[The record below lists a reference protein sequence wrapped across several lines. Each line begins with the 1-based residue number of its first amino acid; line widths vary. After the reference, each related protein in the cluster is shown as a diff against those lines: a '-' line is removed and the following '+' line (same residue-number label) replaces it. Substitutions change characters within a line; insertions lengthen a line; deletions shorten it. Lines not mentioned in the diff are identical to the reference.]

1 MIFLIVASAYF
12 ISTSSSDPGLKPL
25 SIFITLM
32 FTNNTQS
39 KYQKVF
45 FDHSINSIDGTKIN
59 LDIYKNKVILLVN
72 VASNC
77 GFTKQY
83 ADLQE
88 LWELYKNKGLIIL
101 GVPSNQ
107 FGSQEPGTNKQI
119 KKFCK
124 VNFNITFPMT
134 EKFDVKGN
142 NAHNIY
148 KWSKVNYGNSAV
160 PKWNFHKILIGKD
173 GKIIDTY
180 SSFTKPTSKK
190 IIDKIKKA
198 LN

>member
-1 MIFLIVASAYF
+1 MKVLINKKFCLLF
-12 ISTSSSDPGLKPL
+12 IL
-25 SIFITLM
+25 SIFTTLM

-107 FGSQEPGTNKQI
+107 FGGQEPESNENI
-119 KKFCK
+119 KKFCE
-124 VNFNITFPMT
+124 VNFNVNFPMS
-134 EKFDVKGN
+134 EKTDVKGE
-142 NAHNIY
+142 NAHPIY
-148 KWSKVNYGNSAV
+148 LWAKKNYGKATV
-160 PKWNFHKILIGKD
+160 PKWNFHKILINKNMYY
-173 GKIIDTY
+173 K
-180 SSFTKPTSKK
+180 
-190 IIDKIKKA
+190 
-198 LN
+198 